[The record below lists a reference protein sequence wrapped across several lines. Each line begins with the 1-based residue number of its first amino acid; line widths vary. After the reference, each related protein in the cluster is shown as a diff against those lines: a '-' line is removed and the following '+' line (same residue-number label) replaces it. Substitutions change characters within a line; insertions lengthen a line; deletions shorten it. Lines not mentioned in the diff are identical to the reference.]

1 MPEATADESRTG
13 KQRDYWC
20 PRPESNGHGCQPTD
34 FKSVAPFDNQLI
46 TMAILTRRRFRV

>member
-46 TMAILTRRRFRV
+46 TMAILTRRHFRV